1 MNMQWIMNQAA
12 RSQTLERADVSFL
25 HPVQT
30 RKVRQ
35 FHQSFPEYQR
45 TPLAR
50 LDSLAQEL
58 GVDSILVKDESL
70 RFGLNAFKV
79 LGGSYA
85 VARYLADQLNLD
97 LSQLSFELL
106 RSKEYRDR
114 LGDITFVTATDGN
127 HGRGI
132 AWAARQ
138 LGQKAVVFMPKGS
151 MEIRLANIRAEGAE
165 ASITEFNYDDAV
177 RHAEQY
183 AREHG
188 GVLIQDSAWPG
199 YETIPSWIMQGYST
213 LIDETLEQMEENG
226 QGRPSHVFLQA
237 GVGAFAGS
245 ILGYLAARYGEDRPV
260 TVIVEPDEADCY
272 YRSMVIGDGQPHPVT
287 GDMPTIMAGL
297 ACGEPGSIPWG
308 IIRDHADCFLSVFD
322 SVAELGMR
330 TLAHPLSGDTKVIS
344 GESGAPG
351 LGALSLILED
361 PAYEPLKSALQLD
374 ETSRVLLIS
383 TEGDTDPVNYQRI
396 ISMQ

>member
-1 MNMQWIMNQAA
+1 MNMKWIMNQAA
-12 RSQTLERADVSFL
+12 RSQDLARADVSFL
-25 HPVQT
+25 HTDQT
-30 RKVRQ
+30 RKVRR

-50 LDSLAQEL
+50 LDILAHKL
-58 GVDSILVKDESL
+58 SVDSILVKDESW

-151 MEIRLANIRAEGAE
+151 MEIRLANIRGEGAE

-188 GVLIQDSAWPG
+188 GILIQDSAWPG

-213 LIDETLEQMEENG
+213 LIDEALEQMEDNG

-308 IIRDHADCFLSVFD
+308 IIRDHGDCFLSVAD
-322 SVAELGMR
+322 SVAERGMQI
-330 TLAHPLSGDTKVIS
+330 LAHPLPGDPKVVS

-361 PAYEPLKSALQLD
+361 PSYQPLKSALQLD
-374 ETSRVLLIS
+374 ETSRVLVIS

-396 ISMQ
+396 VSY

>member
-1 MNMQWIMNQAA
+1 MNMKWIMNQAA
-12 RSQTLERADVSFL
+12 RSQDLARADVSFL
-25 HPVQT
+25 HTDQT
-30 RKVRQ
+30 RKVRR

-50 LDSLAQEL
+50 LDSLAHKL
-58 GVDSILVKDESL
+58 SVDSILVKDESW

-85 VARYLADQLNLD
+85 IARYLADQLNLD

-183 AREHG
+183 AREYG

-213 LIDETLEQMEENG
+213 LIDEALEQMEENG

-308 IIRDHADCFLSVFD
+308 IIRDHADCFLSVSD

-330 TLAHPLSGDTKVIS
+330 TLAHPLPGDTKVIS

-361 PAYEPLKSALQLD
+361 PAYKPLKSALQLD
-374 ETSRVLLIS
+374 ETSRVLVIS

-396 ISMQ
+396 VSY